1 MKRPC
6 SLRSPSRLY
15 IRALESISLS
25 LPKFSEG
32 CHRISVI
39 PSYLS
44 SGRVFSRTQPEY
56 VMGSLFS
63 CYWRSSVEIT
73 CNSGTLISKKWHEFC
88 PTSLVWQSQLPA
100 LLTVHFSGRDYV
112 PRSGGGWHACL
123 FICCIFKLKCFLN
136 AACNTTL
143 LGGSQCLSFLEVFG
157 PMVTLLFSGKHLLHI
172 LVTREPF
179 VLLQTHCWLNNPVPF

>member
-6 SLRSPSRLY
+6 SLRSQSRLY

-63 CYWRSSVEIT
+63 CYWGSSVEIT

-123 FICCIFKLKCFLN
+123 FICCIFKLKH
-136 AACNTTL
+136 
-143 LGGSQCLSFLEVFG
+143 VFWML
-157 PMVTLLFSGKHLLHI
+157 PVTL
-172 LVTREPF
+172 
-179 VLLQTHCWLNNPVPF
+179 HCWEDPSAFHSLRFLGPWSLCCSLESIYSVCLWPGSHSCYYKHIAD